1 MSMSKK
7 ERRNWLALAEAM
19 NDQAVAQYVDRL
31 DGKDDEYLESFLRVM
46 QYVSDGKMDLAELDD
61 NERRCVFELGI
72 IGAVTVVRQLTLRS
86 DEELHDDDAAL

>member
-19 NDQAVAQYVDRL
+19 NDQEVARYVDRL

-46 QYVSDGKMDLAELDD
+46 
-61 NERRCVFELGI
+61 
-72 IGAVTVVRQLTLRS
+72 
-86 DEELHDDDAAL
+86 HH